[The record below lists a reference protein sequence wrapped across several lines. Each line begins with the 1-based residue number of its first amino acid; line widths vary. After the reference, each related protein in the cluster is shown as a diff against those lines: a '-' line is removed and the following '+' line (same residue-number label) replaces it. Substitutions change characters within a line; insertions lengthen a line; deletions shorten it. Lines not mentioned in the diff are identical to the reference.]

1 MWSPSWISGF
11 RLLTRDYHLYNTEG
25 ISSTHKYGCSRWN
38 FVPNYCRT
46 DRRCCMLYAVRK
58 LYLLP
63 PVLSQHIGY
72 LVDTR
77 LVMSSPSCSPV
88 IFRKSHQSVSANS
101 KRLKNG
107 VSKWRSGVFHPPI
120 CNTEVWHEHV
130 INLFVIVGS
139 SSAQD
144 SQFETLQQILIDLNT
159 DNNMSI
165 FVAPAIYGYYLPITT
180 MKIEYI

>member
-107 VSKWRSGVFHPPI
+107 GSKCWSGVFFTLPTPPTQPVL
-120 CNTEVWHEHV
+120 CA
-130 INLFVIVGS
+130 LVGRS
-139 SSAQD
+139 RIKVRCT
-144 SQFETLQQILIDLNT
+144 FYRFL
-159 DNNMSI
+159 
-165 FVAPAIYGYYLPITT
+165 YGYCSLYLVIFISAMSLMPTVVL
-180 MKIEYI
+180 Y